1 MPHHAKVAHHVRGRI
16 RVKLPSVRGNVAVL
30 RQVADSLASRDG
42 VHSVE
47 CNVQTGSIVVHYD
60 HTHQDSIQQDLQE
73 HGRNSGLFLLAPP
86 EVSEV
91 DQIAESIQRE
101 AEFLAEHSE
110 AARKVVD
117 SAKELN
123 QKLRRATNNNVD
135 LKVLLPLG
143 LALWA
148 LVEHDPELATPLWL
162 TLSIFS
168 FNSFVS
174 LHPPLPSVAVH
185 TQQVINHDGTGS
197 VEDRTT
203 TVTPQKPS

>member
-16 RVKLPSVRGNVAVL
+16 RVKLPTARGNLAVL

-42 VHSVE
+42 VQSVE

-60 HTHQDSIQQDLQE
+60 QTHHENIHQSLVE
-73 HGRNSGLFLLAPP
+73 HGRGSGLFLLAPP

-110 AARKVVD
+110 AARKLVEGVK
-117 SAKELN
+117 SVN
-123 QKLRRATNNNVD
+123 YTLRRATNNNVD

-143 LALWA
+143 LAVWA
-148 LVEHDPELATPLWL
+148 FVQHDPEIATPLWL

-174 LHPPLPSVAVH
+174 LHPPVPSVAVD
-185 TQQVINHDGTGS
+185 TQQVIKHDGTGS